1 MLVAISLGNRAFYR
15 ELKIDEMTAYA
26 DEVDTITGNALHP
39 DAQSGIAAFLE
50 KRLPRGQEG

>member
-1 MLVAISLGNRAFYR
+1 
-15 ELKIDEMTAYA
+15 MTAYA